1 MERKRFIS
9 VSYLPKSLK
18 NRAEVKDL
26 SEELSLSAVHRI
38 IRKAGAERVGED
50 AAEELARVLEELG
63 VQIATQAVELSS
75 HAGRK
80 TVKASDV
87 QIAAKPFTEK

>member
-1 MERKRFIS
+1 M
-9 VSYLPKSLK
+9 
-18 NRAEVKDL
+18 

-50 AAEELARVLEELG
+50 AAEELTRVLEELG
-63 VQIATQAVELSS
+63 VKIAKQAVELST

>member
-1 MERKRFIS
+1 
-9 VSYLPKSLK
+9 
-18 NRAEVKDL
+18 
-26 SEELSLSAVHRI
+26 LSLSAIHRI

-63 VQIATQAVELSS
+63 VRIAKKAVELST

-87 QIAAKPFTEK
+87 QMAAKPFTER